1 MTALTTIP
9 EPVAI
14 RVPERSWRSELR
26 AVKIVWRRE
35 LTRFVSDKAGMV
47 AWLVQPLLFLFVIGS
62 GLQQLSAAST
72 DGVDLKTFIF
82 PGMLSFA
89 VVFTAM
95 FSAITLVMDREL
107 GVMREMLVAPVSR
120 SSILLG
126 KALGGTTVAA
136 SQGVVMLALAGLVDV
151 PYDPLMLLGLLALLL
166 IAAFTVTAFGLMV
179 ATRIKNIRTFT
190 SIMQLFVFPLVFL
203 SGSLFPVS
211 GLPTWLEVLNR
222 INPLTYVVDPMRR
235 LVFDHLDVSDAARAT
250 LDPGVSW
257 FGWTLPV
264 WFEVALVLL
273 LGLVLMTIAV
283 RQFLRAE

>member
-1 MTALTTIP
+1 MSAVTTVP
-9 EPVAI
+9 EVIAV

-35 LTRFVSDKAGMV
+35 LIRFVSDKAGMV
-47 AWLVQPLLFLFVIGS
+47 AWLVQPLLFLFVLGT

-107 GVMREMLVAPVSR
+107 GVMREMMVAPVSR
-120 SSILLG
+120 TSILLG

-136 SQGVVMLALAGLVDV
+136 SQGIVMLVLAGLVDV
-151 PYDPLMLLGLLALLL
+151 PYDPLMLLGLIVLLL
-166 IAAFTVTAFGLMV
+166 ITAFTVTAFGLMV

-190 SIMQLFVFPLVFL
+190 SIMQLFVFPLIFL
-203 SGSLFPVS
+203 SGSLFPVAN
-211 GLPTWLEVLNR
+211 LPTWLELLNR
-222 INPLTYVVDPMRR
+222 VNPLTYVVDPMRR
-235 LVFDHLDVSDAARAT
+235 LVFDHLDVTDAARAS
-250 LDPGVSW
+250 LAPGVNW
-257 FGWTLPV
+257 FDWTLPV

-273 LGLVLMTIAV
+273 LGLVLMAIAV

>member
-1 MTALTTIP
+1 MSAVTVP
-9 EPVAI
+9 EVAAV
-14 RVPERSWRSELR
+14 RVPERSWRSEQR
-26 AVKIVWRRE
+26 AVRIVWYRE
-35 LTRFVSDKAGMV
+35 LIRFTSDRAGMV
-47 AWLVQPLLFLFVIGS
+47 SWLIQPLLFLFVLGT
-62 GLQQLSAAST
+62 GLESLASAST
-72 DGVDLKTFIF
+72 GGVDLTTFIF
-82 PGMLSFA
+82 PGMLCFA

-120 SSILLG
+120 TSILLG

-136 SQGVVMLALAGLVDV
+136 SQGVVMLALAGLVGV
-151 PYDPLMLLGLLALLL
+151 PYDPLMLLGLLCLLL
-166 IAAFTVTAFGLMV
+166 LAAFTVTAFGLMV

-264 WFEVALVLL
+264 SVEIAIVGL
-273 LGLVLMTIAV
+273 LGVVLMAVAV

>member
-1 MTALTTIP
+1 MSAVTIP
-9 EPVAI
+9 DVVAV
-14 RVPERSWRSELR
+14 RVPERTWRSELR

-35 LTRFVSDKAGMV
+35 LIRFVSDKAGMV
-47 AWLVQPLLFLFVIGS
+47 AWMVQPLLFLFVLGS

-120 SSILLG
+120 TSILLG

-151 PYDPLMLLGLLALLL
+151 PYDPLMLGGLIVLLL

-190 SIMQLFVFPLVFL
+190 SIMQLFVFPLIFL
-203 SGSLFPVS
+203 SGSLFPVAN
-211 GLPTWLEVLNR
+211 LPTWLELLNR
-222 INPLTYVVDPMRR
+222 VNPLTYVVDPMRR
-235 LVFDHLDVSDAARAT
+235 IVFEQLDISDAARAT
-250 LDPGVSW
+250 LAPGVDW

-264 WFEVALVLL
+264 WCEIALVLV
-273 LGLVLMTIAV
+273 LGLALMAIAV

>member
-1 MTALTTIP
+1 MSAVTIP
-9 EPVAI
+9 DVVAV

-35 LTRFVSDKAGMV
+35 LIRFVSDKPGMV
-47 AWLVQPLLFLFVIGS
+47 AWLVQPLLFLFVLGS

-107 GVMREMLVAPVSR
+107 GVMREMMVAPVSR

-136 SQGVVMLALAGLVDV
+136 SQGIVMLVLAGLVDV
-151 PYDPLMLLGLLALLL
+151 PYDPLMLLGLIALLL

-190 SIMQLFVFPLVFL
+190 SIMQLFVFPLIFL
-203 SGSLFPVS
+203 SGSLFPVDR
-211 GLPTWLEVLNR
+211 LPTWLELLNR
-222 INPLTYVVDPMRR
+222 LNPLTYVVDPMRR
-235 LVFDHLDVSDAARAT
+235 LVFDHLDVSDAARET
-250 LDPGVSW
+250 LAPGVNW
-257 FGWTLPV
+257 FDWTLPIWV
-264 WFEVALVLL
+264 EVALVLA
-273 LGLVLMTIAV
+273 LGLVLMAIAV

>member
-1 MTALTTIP
+1 MTALTDLP
-9 EPVAI
+9 DVVAVH
-14 RVPERSWRSELR
+14 VPERSCRSELR

-35 LTRFVSDKAGMV
+35 LIRFVSDKAGMV
-47 AWLVQPLLFLFVIGS
+47 AWLVQPLLFLFVLGS
-62 GLQQLSAAST
+62 GLQQLAEAST
-72 DGVDLKTFIF
+72 HGVDLKTFIF

-120 SSILLG
+120 TSILMG
-126 KALGGTTVAA
+126 KALGGTTVAG
-136 SQGVVMLALAGLVDV
+136 SQGVVMLVLAGLVDV
-151 PYDPLMLLGLLALLL
+151 PYDPLMLAGLVVLLL
-166 IAAFTVTAFGLMV
+166 LAAFTVTAFGLMV

-190 SIMQLFVFPLVFL
+190 SIMQLFVFPLIFL

-211 GLPTWLEVLNR
+211 GLPTWLELLNR

-235 LVFDHLDVSDAARAT
+235 LVFDHLDISDAARAS
-250 LDPGVSW
+250 LDQGVSW
-257 FGWTLPV
+257 FGWTVPIGLEIAIV
-264 WFEVALVLL
+264 GL
-273 LGLVLMTIAV
+273 LGVGLMAIAV

>member
-1 MTALTTIP
+1 MTALSTIP

-47 AWLVQPLLFLFVIGS
+47 AWLVQPLLFLFVLGS
-62 GLQQLSAAST
+62 GLQQLAAAST
-72 DGVDLKTFIF
+72 GGVDLKTFIF

-136 SQGVVMLALAGLVDV
+136 SQGVVMLVLAGAVDV
-151 PYDPLMLLGLLALLL
+151 PYDPLMLAGLIALLL

-190 SIMQLFVFPLVFL
+190 SIMQLFVFPLIFL
-203 SGSLFPVS
+203 SGSLFPVAN
-211 GLPTWLEVLNR
+211 LPTWLELLNR
-222 INPLTYVVDPMRR
+222 VNPLTYVVDPMRR
-235 LVFDHLDVSDAARAT
+235 IVFAQLDISDAARTT
-250 LDPGVSW
+250 LAPGVSW
-257 FGWTLPV
+257 FGWTVPV
-264 WFEVALVLL
+264 LLEVALVLA
-273 LGLVLMTIAV
+273 LGLVLMGVAV
-283 RQFLRAE
+283 RQFTRAE

>member
-1 MTALTTIP
+1 MSALTTIP
-9 EPVAI
+9 DVIAV

-47 AWLVQPLLFLFVIGS
+47 AWLVQPLLFLFVLGS
-62 GLQQLSAAST
+62 GLQQLAAAST
-72 DGVDLKTFIF
+72 GGVDLKTFIF

-151 PYDPLMLLGLLALLL
+151 PYDPLMLAALIVLLT

-190 SIMQLFVFPLVFL
+190 SIMQLFVFPLIFL
-203 SGSLFPVS
+203 SGSLFPVAN
-211 GLPTWLEVLNR
+211 LPTWLELLNR

-235 LVFDHLDVSDAARAT
+235 IIFDQLDISDGARAT
-250 LDPGVSW
+250 LAPGVSW
-257 FGWTLPV
+257 FGWTVPV
-264 WFEVALVLL
+264 WLEVALVLA
-273 LGLVLMTIAV
+273 LGLVLMGVAV
-283 RQFLRAE
+283 RQFTRAE

>member
-1 MTALTTIP
+1 MSAAIA
-9 EPVAI
+9 EVVPV
-14 RVPERSWRSELR
+14 RVPERSWHSELR

-35 LTRFVSDKAGMV
+35 LIRFVSDRVGMIS
-47 AWLVQPLLFLFVIGS
+47 WLVQPLLFLFVLGS
-62 GLQQLSAAST
+62 GLQTLSAGAT

-151 PYDPLMLLGLLALLL
+151 PYDPLMLLGLLALLWL
-166 IAAFTVTAFGLMV
+166 AAFTVTAFGLLV
-179 ATRIKNIRTFT
+179 ATRIKQIRTFT
-190 SIMQLFVFPLVFL
+190 SVMQLFVMPMVFL

-235 LVFDHLDVSDAARAT
+235 LVFDHIDASEAARAR
-250 LDPGVSW
+250 LDAGVSW
-257 FGWTLPV
+257 FGWTLPI
-264 WFEVALVLL
+264 WFEVALVAL
-273 LGLVLMTIAV
+273 LGVVMLAIAV
-283 RQFLRAE
+283 RQFARSE

>member
-1 MTALTTIP
+1 MSAVTTVP
-9 EPVAI
+9 EVIAV

-35 LTRFVSDKAGMV
+35 LIRFVSDKAGMV
-47 AWLVQPLLFLFVIGS
+47 AWLVQPLLFLFVLGT

-107 GVMREMLVAPVSR
+107 GVMREMMVAPVSR
-120 SSILLG
+120 TSILLG

-136 SQGVVMLALAGLVDV
+136 SQGIVMLVLAGLVDV
-151 PYDPLMLLGLLALLL
+151 PYDPLMLAGLIVLLL
-166 IAAFTVTAFGLMV
+166 ITAFTVTAFGLMV

-190 SIMQLFVFPLVFL
+190 SIMQLFVFPLIFL
-203 SGSLFPVS
+203 SGSLFPVAN
-211 GLPTWLEVLNR
+211 LPTWLELLNR
-222 INPLTYVVDPMRR
+222 VNPLTYVVDPMRR
-235 LVFDHLDVSDAARAT
+235 LVFDHLDVTDAARAS
-250 LDPGVSW
+250 LAPGVNW
-257 FGWTLPV
+257 FDWTLPV

-273 LGLVLMTIAV
+273 LGLVLMAIAV